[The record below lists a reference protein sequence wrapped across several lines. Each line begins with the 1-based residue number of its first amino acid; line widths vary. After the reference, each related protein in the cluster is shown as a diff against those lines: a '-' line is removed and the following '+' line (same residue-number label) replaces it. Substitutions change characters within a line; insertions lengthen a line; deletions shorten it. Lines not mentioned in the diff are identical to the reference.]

1 VDALVISSCGD
12 GKLSRNRLEAHNAK
26 SNSTATLP
34 FLKSCHN
41 LARPASISCK
51 EDGIQV
57 SAEREPGVARVDLNG
72 DGSQDFLFDSQQ
84 VCGSSPG
91 HGCSNRG
98 CHLVVYKQFG
108 PSAYRKVLEELYDR
122 ERFISI
128 SKNGRLNLIVYSSP
142 GEFGRCQKSR
152 HESCDYRLSWRNGG
166 WVWQTVQD
174 KERPKGFIFRSQDIH
189 HATNPSQF
197 VRLGEKISPQALK
210 KRFAEYEVRYAKGED
225 CLTCAVISGAD
236 GQFAVSF
243 GRDGRTIV
251 DIRSYD
257 GRSRDAQGNA
267 VGASLGK
274 AIGSTSAQC
283 DAGMDTTCASPRLK
297 GLSYIVAEDD
307 RCSITV
313 KDKQLTDIPACA
325 RIAGFQILVIDLGR

>member
-1 VDALVISSCGD
+1 
-12 GKLSRNRLEAHNAK
+12 
-26 SNSTATLP
+26 
-34 FLKSCHN
+34 
-41 LARPASISCK
+41 
-51 EDGIQV
+51 
-57 SAEREPGVARVDLNG
+57 
-72 DGSQDFLFDSQQ
+72 
-84 VCGSSPG
+84 
-91 HGCSNRG
+91 
-98 CHLVVYKQFG
+98 
-108 PSAYRKVLEELYDR
+108 
-122 ERFISI
+122 
-128 SKNGRLNLIVYSSP
+128 
-142 GEFGRCQKSR
+142 
-152 HESCDYRLSWRNGG
+152 
-166 WVWQTVQD
+166 
-174 KERPKGFIFRSQDIH
+174 
-189 HATNPSQF
+189 
-197 VRLGEKISPQALK
+197 
-210 KRFAEYEVRYAKGED
+210 VRYAKGED